1 MGGTAEQ
8 RAAGLVEHGIDRP
21 VAERLAAGQG
31 EEMGRA
37 ILTLYRSAAHPVVA
51 EMGRNL
57 EAAAARPG
65 LSILAAEDHLVG
77 SNDMRR
83 RAAERARARTE
94 VLEGLGHWWMVED
107 PARGAEMLTDF
118 WGSMAS

>member
-1 MGGTAEQ
+1 M
-8 RAAGLVEHGIDRP
+8 
-21 VAERLAAGQG
+21 AERLAAGQG

-37 ILTLYRSAAHPVVA
+37 ILTLYCSAAHPVMA

-65 LSILAAEDHLVG
+65 LSILATEDHLVG

-83 RAAERARARTE
+83 RAAERARAPIRSA
-94 VLEGLGHWWMVED
+94 VKGGNLPD
-107 PARGAEMLTDF
+107 GAPV
-118 WGSMAS
+118 GVR